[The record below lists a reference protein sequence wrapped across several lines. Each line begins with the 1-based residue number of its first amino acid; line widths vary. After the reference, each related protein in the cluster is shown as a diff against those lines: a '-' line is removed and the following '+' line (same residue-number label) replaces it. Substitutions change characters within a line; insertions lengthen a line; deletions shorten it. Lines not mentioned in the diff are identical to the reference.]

1 MRPERVTFANARGLH
16 LVGHLWAGSGAGAV
30 VMAHGF
36 CSNKSSRGRFD
47 RLGPALAEAGFDAL
61 AFDFAGC
68 GESDDDTLVI
78 AKQAEDVTAAVGFM
92 AARGMAPIALHG
104 HSLGARACLRAAPG
118 IATMVLTGAGTG
130 PVRYDWTRFFSP
142 VQLADFEAKG
152 ETSMIVDDGWRHAVR
167 IERRLIEDFE
177 DVDQAALLRRVRCP
191 VLLIH
196 GGSEA
201 DEEERMLLA
210 LSRRG
215 LPLLPRGSR
224 LEVIDGAG
232 HGLDERYDDVIR
244 LAVDW
249 YRARG
254 VGPGKKTDICREI

>member
-1 MRPERVTFANARGLH
+1 MRPDRVTFANARGLT
-16 LVGHLWAGSGAGAV
+16 LVGHLWPGRGTSTGGV

-36 CSNKSSRGRFD
+36 CANKSSRGRFD
-47 RLGPALAEAGFDAL
+47 RLGPALAEAGIAAL

-78 AKQAEDVTAAVGFM
+78 AKQAEDVAAAVAFM
-92 AARGMAPIALHG
+92 VERGTAPVALHG
-104 HSLGARACLRAAPG
+104 HSLGARACLQAALPG
-118 IATMVLTGAGTG
+118 VVTMVLTGAGTG
-130 PVRYDWTRFFSP
+130 PVRYDWARFFSTE
-142 VQLADFEAKG
+142 QLADFEAKG

-167 IERRLIEDFE
+167 VERRLIEDFE
-177 DVDQAALLRRVRCP
+177 EVDQAQLLGRVRCP

-196 GGSEA
+196 GGSTM

-210 LSRRG
+210 QSRRG
-215 LPLLPRGSR
+215 LPLLPKGSR
-224 LEVIDGAG
+224 LEVIEGVG

-249 YRARG
+249 YRTRMRRDANRL
-254 VGPGKKTDICREI
+254 I